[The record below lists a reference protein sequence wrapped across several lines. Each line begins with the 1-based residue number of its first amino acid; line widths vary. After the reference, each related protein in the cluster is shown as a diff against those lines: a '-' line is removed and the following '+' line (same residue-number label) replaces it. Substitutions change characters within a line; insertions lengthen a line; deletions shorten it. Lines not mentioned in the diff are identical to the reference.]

1 MSTKISLYFKI
12 QLTNYARKYMCSMLV
27 EKLWRIADHELE
39 EGLQKM
45 MILERIKGQL
55 VATMKMMMK

>member
-1 MSTKISLYFKI
+1 
-12 QLTNYARKYMCSMLV
+12 MLV

-45 MILERIKGQL
+45 RILERIKGQL